1 MPEMTDVERSLA
13 PKKYTIDIKFYGFS
27 RPVRL
32 IDINE
37 WTMEE
42 KGKPGEIKWTDIK
55 VQRGPIQAI
64 YRYRTEKIKSVSVT
78 EVTEY

>member
-1 MPEMTDVERSLA
+1 
-13 PKKYTIDIKFYGFS
+13 
-27 RPVRL
+27 
-32 IDINE
+32 
-37 WTMEE
+37 MEE